1 MLTMG
6 SSPFSVVAEGQARSS
21 PFGTPV
27 AGDGEA
33 AVDPSARAHDQEA
46 HAYRAHDQRA
56 HDRGAQRRN
65 RQARRRDDAI
75 ELWQASMPS
84 RPGASQTAALQLV
97 VRLAA
102 ADRRQAA
109 RDATSASAE
118 RAQAAVDR
126 ARAAAERQ
134 LFHAQQQRWSTERA
148 SAALDALTGA
158 YRREIGFAGLDREI
172 ARATRTDQPLAVA
185 FVDLVGLKQTN
196 DSGGHA
202 AGDKRL
208 RAVADVLR
216 AHLRPYDLVFRYGGD
231 EFVCVLTGL
240 TVTDLE
246 KRFASVNQMLDT
258 SELGGTVTVGLAEL
272 RPGDCSADLVARAD
286 DALYEQRQPEAW

>member
-1 MLTMG
+1 MPHPG
-6 SSPFSVVAEGQARSS
+6 VS
-21 PFGTPV
+21 
-27 AGDGEA
+27 
-33 AVDPSARAHDQEA
+33 
-46 HAYRAHDQRA
+46 QRA
-56 HDRGAQRRN
+56 
-65 RQARRRDDAI
+65 
-75 ELWQASMPS
+75 
-84 RPGASQTAALQLV
+84 ALTLV

-102 ADRRQAA
+102 VERRCAVRDVSSAAAD
-109 RDATSASAE
+109 
-118 RAQAAVDR
+118 RAQAAADREQAGADR
-126 ARAAAERQ
+126 AQAGAERQ
-134 LFHAQQQRWSTERA
+134 RFQAEQQCWSSERA

-185 FVDLVGLKQTN
+185 FVDLVGLKRTN

-246 KRFASVNQMLDT
+246 KRFASVNQMLDS

-272 RPGDCSADLVARAD
+272 RPGDRSGDLVARAD
-286 DALYEQRQPEAW
+286 DALYEQRQPQALRS